1 MQPNCVT
8 ETVNKLLPDGFSV
21 NNFTC
26 SPALR
31 AIINV
36 GGCHREL
43 LDPSTRWQKKP
54 KWVIETLDKPPHSD
68 IHWKL
73 PPLPLQSHIA
83 SAKWV
88 TLAGGKRTVKE
99 RKYHVC
105 TIYMCLSLSRMVLNT
120 GIQRMNVLNKWAQW
134 NLKPKEIYQSSTDE
148 TWASKDVIYHA
159 STSPQVQILRKHIP
173 ATHWAQTNAIFNRS
187 MQTWC
192 LFVRMGLSFF

>member
-1 MQPNCVT
+1 MWVDVT
-8 ETVNKLLPDGFSV
+8 ENCSTPQPDGKRNPSEWLRPW
-21 NNFTC
+21 T
-26 SPALR
+26 SPLTL
-31 AIINV
+31 IFIESYPPPPSSPILQVQSGSPLLEGNV
-36 GGCHREL
+36 QPRKEN
-43 LDPSTRWQKKP
+43 T
-54 KWVIETLDKPPHSD
+54 TLY
-68 IHWKL
+68 IC
-73 PPLPLQSHIA
+73 A
-83 SAKWV
+83 F
-88 TLAGGKRTVKE
+88 
-99 RKYHVC
+99 Y
-105 TIYMCLSLSRMVLNT
+105 LSRMVLNT